1 MPRRKNP
8 TSDMD
13 VAEKMNTPL
22 AQRLNIL
29 ITDGNALKDFLGC
42 SIQAVNQYKLGIS
55 RPSLENLC
63 KIADFYGVSTDYLL
77 GRTDPENSTA
87 DEKLKM
93 ISEYTGLSNQAILRL
108 DSISTTVA
116 YGKRT
121 LNDLIAHPKFYEFIS
136 YMSTYF
142 YGGFVEEFTGVE
154 EGLVSEI
161 KLIKNDSFF
170 KRYIQ
175 PSMLSKMFEILTEIR
190 NQIDDRG
197 EK

>member
-1 MPRRKNP
+1 MGRKRNP
-8 TSDMD
+8 ASDMD
-13 VAEKMNTPL
+13 VSGKLSTPL
-22 AQRLNIL
+22 AQRLSEL
-29 ITDGNALKDFLGC
+29 ITDTNALKEHLEV
-42 SIQAVNQYKLGIS
+42 SAQAVNQYRLGLA

-108 DSISTTVA
+108 GSISTTVA

-142 YGGFVEEFTGVE
+142 YGGFVEEFTGDE
-154 EGLVSEI
+154 EGLISEI
-161 KLIKNDSFF
+161 RLIKNDTFF

-197 EK
+197 DK